1 MLRTLCYILLLAVVL
16 LAACDENQQKSAA
29 VLEAEAH
36 LENQGYTSISVIEEK
51 SLLLTKQD
59 LKDPSYAPIW
69 QVQPLDSNQYIDK
82 ELTSVELIVQNH
94 PLERLYNS
102 KKTRTIV
109 YLHQNKVVGGWSF
122 PVTSSEALVG
132 NVYSLDGKTAEEVK
146 QEELSPK

>member
-1 MLRTLCYILLLAVVL
+1 MLRALCYILLFAVVL
-16 LAACDENQQKSAA
+16 LAACDEDQQKSSA

-36 LENQGYTSISVIEEK
+36 LESQGYTSISVVEEE
-51 SLLLTKQD
+51 SLILTKKD
-59 LKDPSYAPIW
+59 LTDPAYAPIW
-69 QVQPLDSNQYIDK
+69 QVQPLDSAQYIDK

-94 PLERLYNS
+94 PLERLYDN

-109 YLHQNKVVGGWSF
+109 YLHQNKVIGGWSF

-146 QEELSPK
+146 QKELSPK

>member
-1 MLRTLCYILLLAVVL
+1 MRALCYILLLTVVL

-36 LENQGYTSISVIEEK
+36 LESQGYTSISVVEEK
-51 SLLLTKQD
+51 SLLLTKQN
-59 LKDPSYAPIW
+59 LADPAFALIW
-69 QVQPLDSNQYIDK
+69 QVQPLDPAQYIDK

-94 PLERLYNS
+94 PLERLYDS
-102 KKTRTIV
+102 KNTRTIV

-122 PVTSSEALVG
+122 PVSSSEALVG

-146 QEELSPK
+146 QEKLSPK